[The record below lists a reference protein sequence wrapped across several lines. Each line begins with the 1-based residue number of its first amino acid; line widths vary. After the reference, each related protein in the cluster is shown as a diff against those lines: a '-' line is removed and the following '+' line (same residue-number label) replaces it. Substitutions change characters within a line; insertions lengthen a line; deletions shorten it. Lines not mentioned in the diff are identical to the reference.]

1 MKKFILILKNKRKGK
16 LTNEL
21 LQAHVDHLKRY
32 SLKGNIF
39 LAGPFRDNDG
49 AIQIIEVESRLLA
62 ESIVQEDP
70 FVSEKYYQTYELNE
84 LIEANDDNDWLMEDS
99 QTKLNSKE

>member
-1 MKKFILILKNKRKGK
+1 MKKFILILKNKQKGK

-39 LAGPFRDNDG
+39 LAGPFKDNDG

-70 FVSEKYYQTYELNE
+70 FVSEKYYQTTASSSLQLGLCVAER
-84 LIEANDDNDWLMEDS
+84 
-99 QTKLNSKE
+99 KLYLA